1 MTITMT
7 RYLRLAGDNDD
18 VDDNDNDGCVLQ
30 DAVDADA
37 ADTSSTGDSQHHN
50 LAAHNTI
57 DLVKEFHNEA

>member
-1 MTITMT
+1 M
-7 RYLRLAGDNDD
+7 GDNDD